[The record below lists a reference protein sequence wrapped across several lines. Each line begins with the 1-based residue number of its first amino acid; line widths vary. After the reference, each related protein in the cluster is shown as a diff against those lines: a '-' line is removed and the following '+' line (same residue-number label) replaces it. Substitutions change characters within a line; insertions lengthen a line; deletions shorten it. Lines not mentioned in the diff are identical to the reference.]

1 MRTIEIN
8 KDLPTKVDLLVY
20 QVIKL
25 WTKLKKQMLDKF
37 GLTSSQFEVLAAI
50 CYFANTKKETIQI
63 DISEKTGIDP
73 MTTST
78 ILRNLEKKGL
88 ITRVRGTENTRIV
101 IVEITKQGLDIYNK
115 AFVNL
120 RKVNQ
125 TLYNKIDKKNL
136 STQLLILSDELNK
149 LNI

>member
-8 KDLPTKVDLLVY
+8 KDLPSKMDLLVY

-25 WTKLKKQMLDKF
+25 WMKHKKHVLDKF
-37 GLTSSQFEVLAAI
+37 GLTSSQFEVLSAI
-50 CYFANTKKETIQI
+50 YYFTNTKKEIIQI

-88 ITRVRGTENTRIV
+88 ITRMRGIENTRIV
-101 IVEITKQGLDIYNK
+101 IVSITKEGLDLYNK

-120 RKVNQ
+120 RKVNE
-125 TLYNKIDKKNL
+125 TLYNKVDKKNL
-136 STQLLILSDELNK
+136 SAQLLILSDELNK
-149 LNI
+149 LNN